1 MTRGDNTGPN
11 SWAFRSRF
19 RRSGFGWKGSRLA
32 IERINEAV
40 SEIKAVARYDP
51 VAAAEGSVLFL
62 EKLSPSLCEVDSS
75 SGALGTAAYAA
86 VQTLVPLISGAA
98 VSDAQRMKWL
108 DRLFDAI
115 QEDDPPYI
123 ESLGDHWGELC
134 SSPALASEWVD
145 RLLPCLKNVQRER
158 QRGTFAFFS
167 GASRQ
172 AWRPVQLP

>member
-1 MTRGDNTGPN
+1 
-11 SWAFRSRF
+11 
-19 RRSGFGWKGSRLA
+19 
-32 IERINEAV
+32 
-40 SEIKAVARYDP
+40 
-51 VAAAEGSVLFL
+51 VLFL